1 MPHVGLNFLMS
12 YLGIDLLSGY
22 LISFPSACGRHP
34 DYSHCPEVL
43 EALLEYDREKLW
55 VPEQLIEEGMKSVR
69 ERTDYEWVTNEI
81 IQFYLGK
88 RSAVANSRIKKEE
101 E

>member
-22 LISFPSACGRHP
+22 LISFPLGCGRHP
-34 DYSHCPEVL
+34 DYSHCPEIL
-43 EALLEYDREKLW
+43 EALLEYDRSHLM
-55 VPEQLIEEGMKSVR
+55 VHEQLIEEGLKSVR

-81 IQFYLGK
+81 IEFYLGK
-88 RSAVANSRIKKEE
+88 RKTVANSRIKKGEE
-101 E
+101 